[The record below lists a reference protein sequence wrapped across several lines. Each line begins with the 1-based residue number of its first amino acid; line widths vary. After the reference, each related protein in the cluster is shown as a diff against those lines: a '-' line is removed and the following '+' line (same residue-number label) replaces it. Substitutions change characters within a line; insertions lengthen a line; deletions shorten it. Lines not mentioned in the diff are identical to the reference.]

1 MQVSQRS
8 IEVSQSV
15 HALWREPAVA
25 EQFTTA
31 VSLHSHTLHSRETLD
46 FVPRVLRK
54 APLAYAALQLL
65 EAKHRRRT
73 GRPIPF
79 SRAFWRPPLH
89 PQAAYELERSQIQSL
104 LGLGPL
110 VSITDHDT
118 LEACAELS
126 AIGIEV
132 PYSLEWTV
140 PYHETVFHIG
150 IHNLPAE
157 QAQMFASSMASVT
170 ATPVRERVA
179 ELLAEMDAL
188 EDVLVVLNHPFS
200 CGGLIEQ
207 AKHIPLLLQFLEEF
221 GAWLHALE
229 LNGLQSRAMN
239 LDTMR
244 LAAARGV
251 PVISGGDRHC
261 CEPNANVNLTNARSF
276 TEFVH
281 EIRVEQRS
289 SVLFLPQ
296 YRDPI
301 PARYIEVI
309 WHAVRDYADFTG
321 RERWAD
327 RVFFERQSGETVSCR
342 DEWPNGGPAAI
353 RGFISAIGFLASPG
367 MRPLLSIIK
376 GRDATPEP
384 EIL

>member
-1 MQVSQRS
+1 MPSQQS

-15 HALWREPAVA
+15 YALWREPAVA
-25 EQFTTA
+25 EKFTTA

-46 FVPRVLRK
+46 FVPRVMRK
-54 APLAYAALQLL
+54 VPLAHAALQYF
-65 EAKHRRRT
+65 EAKHRRRK

-79 SRAFWRPPLH
+79 SRAYWRPPLH

-104 LGLGPL
+104 LGLEAL

-126 AIGIEV
+126 AIGIDV
-132 PYSLEWTV
+132 PYSLEWSV
-140 PYHETVFHIG
+140 PYRETVFHIG
-150 IHNLPAE
+150 VHNLPAD
-157 QAQMFASSMASVT
+157 QAQTFAASMASIT
-170 ATPVRERVA
+170 AEPVPNRVA
-179 ELLAEMDAL
+179 ELLAGLDAL

-200 CGGLIEQ
+200 CGGRIEQ
-207 AKHIPLLLQFLEEF
+207 AEHIPLLLEFLGEF
-221 GAWLHALE
+221 GGWLHALE
-229 LNGLQSRAMN
+229 LNGLQSRTMN
-239 LDTMR
+239 LETIR
-244 LAAARGV
+244 LAAARGL

-261 CEPNANVNLTNARSF
+261 CEPNANVNLTNARTF
-276 TEFVH
+276 AEFVH
-281 EIRVEQRS
+281 EIRAEQRS
-289 SVLFLPQ
+289 AVLFLPQ

-301 PARYIEVI
+301 PARYIELI

-321 RERWAD
+321 REGWAD
-327 RVFFERQSGETVSCR
+327 RVFFERESGEIVSCR
-342 DEWPNGGPAAI
+342 EEWPNGGPAAI

-367 MRPLLSIIK
+367 MRPLLSMMK

>member
-1 MQVSQRS
+1 M
-8 IEVSQSV
+8 
-15 HALWREPAVA
+15 
-25 EQFTTA
+25 
-31 VSLHSHTLHSRETLD
+31 
-46 FVPRVLRK
+46 RK
-54 APLAYAALQLL
+54 VPLAHAALQYL
-65 EAKHRRRT
+65 EAKHWRRK
-73 GRPIPF
+73 GKPIPF
-79 SRAFWRPPLH
+79 NRAYWRPPLH
-89 PQAAYELERSQIQSL
+89 AQAAYELERSQIQSL
-104 LGLGPL
+104 LGLEAL

-118 LEACAELS
+118 LEACAELC

-140 PYHETVFHIG
+140 PYRETVFHIG
-150 IHNLPAE
+150 VHNLAAE
-157 QAQMFASSMASVT
+157 QAQMFAASMASIT
-170 ATPVRERVA
+170 RAPVRERIA
-179 ELLAEMDAL
+179 ELLAGLDAL

-200 CGGLIEQ
+200 CGARIEQ
-207 AKHIPLLLQFLEEF
+207 AKHIPLLLEFLEEF
-221 GAWLHALE
+221 GGRLHALE

-239 LDTMR
+239 LDTIR

-251 PVISGGDRHC
+251 PVVSGGDRHC
-261 CEPNANVNLTNARSF
+261 CEPNANVNLTNARTF

-281 EIRVEQRS
+281 EIRVEGRS
-289 SVLFLPQ
+289 FVLFLPQ

-301 PARYIEVI
+301 PARYIELI

-327 RVFFERQSGETVSCR
+327 RVFFERESGETVSCR
-342 DEWPNGGPAAI
+342 EEWPNGGPAAI

-367 MRPLLSIIK
+367 IRPLLSRIK

>member
-1 MQVSQRS
+1 M
-8 IEVSQSV
+8 EVPRSV

-25 EQFTTA
+25 EKFTTA

-46 FVPRVLRK
+46 FVPRVMRK
-54 APLAYAALQLL
+54 VPLAHAALQYL
-65 EAKHRRRT
+65 EAKHQRRK
-73 GRPIPF
+73 GKPIPF
-79 SRAFWRPPLH
+79 SRAYWRPPLH
-89 PQAAYELERSQIQSL
+89 PQAAYELERSQIQNL
-104 LGLGPL
+104 LGLEAL
-110 VSITDHDT
+110 VSVTDHDT
-118 LEACAELS
+118 LEACAELG
-126 AIGIEV
+126 AIGIQV

-140 PYHETVFHIG
+140 PYRETVFHIG
-150 IHNLPAE
+150 VHNLPAE
-157 QAQMFASSMASVT
+157 QAQMFAASMANIT
-170 ATPVRERVA
+170 AAPVQERIA
-179 ELLAEMDAL
+179 ELLAGMNAL

-200 CGGLIEQ
+200 CGGRIEQ
-207 AKHIPLLLQFLEEF
+207 AKHTPLVFEFLEKF
-221 GAWLHALE
+221 GGWMHALE

-239 LDTMR
+239 LDTIQ
-244 LAAARGV
+244 LAAERGL
-251 PVISGGDRHC
+251 PVISCGDRHC

-276 TEFVH
+276 AEFVH

-309 WHAVRDYADFTG
+309 WHAVRDYADFAG

-327 RVFFERQSGETVSCR
+327 RVFFQRESGETVSCHE
-342 DEWPNGGPAAI
+342 EWPNGGPAVI

-367 MRPLLSIIK
+367 MRPLLSMIK